1 MARSMG
7 MGMVTDGESV
17 SRSGKEYRVG
27 LDT

>member
-17 SRSGKEYRVG
+17 SRSGKEYGVG